1 MYTLPQLC
9 QRVDAHACGWH
20 SMGMGNAP
28 IWLIANWKMNGDASR
43 VRSWAFAINQTLAAS
58 NHAVVVVF
66 CPPSLYLDDAHAALT
81 INASLTLGAQNC
93 HHESKGAFTGE
104 ISASML
110 AEKHCR
116 FVIVGHSEC
125 RSRGDCDVAV
135 TGKAKAAIAAGLT
148 PIICIGES
156 LAEYKAKQTL
166 ATLSAQLAAL
176 EALPTGGFLV
186 AYEPIWAI
194 GTNHTP
200 STQEIRA
207 AHSHIKSVLGSN
219 VHVLY
224 GGSVNPSNASEI
236 LALPEVA
243 GALIGGASL
252 EIETMRALILS
263 AASMK

>member
-1 MYTLPQLC
+1 MYTLAPVC

-20 SMGMGNAP
+20 SMGMGKAAT
-28 IWLIANWKMNGDASR
+28 WLIANWKMHGDVPR
-43 VRSWAFAINQTLAAS
+43 VRAWAFAINHLLATH
-58 NHAVVVVF
+58 NDAVAVVF
-66 CPPSLYLDDAHAALT
+66 CPPSLYLHDAHAALPP
-81 INASLTLGAQNC
+81 NAALALGAQNC
-93 HHESKGAFTGE
+93 HHEIKGAFTGE
-104 ISASML
+104 TSAAML

-135 TGKAKAAIAAGLT
+135 TGKAKAALAAGLT

-156 LAEYKAKQTL
+156 LAEYEAKQTL

-176 EALPTGGFLV
+176 EALPVGGFMV

-200 STQEIRA
+200 SAKEIQA

-219 VHVLY
+219 VDVLY

-243 GALIGGASL
+243 GALVGGASL
-252 EIETMRALILS
+252 EIETMRALIS
-263 AASMK
+263 CAASMK